1 MPSMS
6 YCMFENTAGEMS
18 QCLNRVEDNLDNDEF
33 IRDMS
38 EYERDGI
45 MELVRLAKLFARH
58 EKFLSRLHEEYLENP
73 EPAEF

>member
-1 MPSMS
+1 
-6 YCMFENTAGEMS
+6 MFENTAGEMS

-58 EKFLSRLHEEYLENP
+58 EKFLSRLHEEYIGNP

>member
-18 QCLNRVEDNLDNDEF
+18 QCLDRIEDNLDNDEF
-33 IRDMS
+33 LRDMNS
-38 EYERDGI
+38 YERDGI
-45 MELVRLAKLFARH
+45 MELLRLVKRFARH
-58 EKFLSRLHEEYLENP
+58 DGFLRRLHDEYESNP